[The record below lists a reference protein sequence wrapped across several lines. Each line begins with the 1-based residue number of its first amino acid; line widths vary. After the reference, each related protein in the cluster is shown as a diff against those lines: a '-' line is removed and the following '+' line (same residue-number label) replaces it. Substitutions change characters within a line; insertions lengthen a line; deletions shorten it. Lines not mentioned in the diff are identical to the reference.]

1 MTALRTVIDAYRAAL
16 PAGDTAAFAVDPLDR
31 VGVSVR
37 IVPFRTPD
45 GLQFDGFGYG
55 TTPNEALVGA
65 LGEVSESVH
74 CETWMR
80 ACPRETASFAVMR
93 DAHGERHVADP
104 LTLCLPAGS
113 AYTPDTALTWVPGV
127 RVVTGETVWLPAEFA
142 AVHRGQMRG
151 ADPLITPITNGL
163 GAGLSRDQAL
173 AHGLLEL
180 LQRDGNTVSFRALD
194 RGRVV
199 DVSSGLEPET
209 AALVD
214 RLRGLGLDVTVKL
227 AGTEFGTVS
236 VYVVGDEH
244 GEPRFPMMLT
254 ACGEAAHPH
263 AGTAVRKAVL
273 EYAAA
278 RSRKCFMH
286 GPLEQVRGVAPP
298 GYLDAYL
305 AKLDVTKEE
314 PRCLDAMAGW
324 LTKSAADLRGMLAG
338 SVFSERERVAFAS
351 LPTVPRDA
359 VADPR
364 DRCKL
369 VLDRLTAA
377 GCDVFALDFSPDAG
391 RAGVFAVKAVVA
403 GVECETMSYYRVGER
418 GVRRLS
424 ERGDD
429 FVGLGDRPA
438 GALSVRLTADAEAR
452 LGGPAWLDP
461 ARVNALVGPL
471 YPLYRE
477 PNSHAAPVRLAQLL
491 AR

>member
-1 MTALRTVIDAYRAAL
+1 MTAPHTAIAAYRAAL
-16 PAGDTAAFAVDPLDR
+16 PAGDTAAFAIDPLDR

-55 TTPNEALVGA
+55 ATPDEALVGA

-80 ACPRETASFAVMR
+80 ACPRETTSFAAMR
-93 DAHGERHVADP
+93 DAHGARHVADP

-113 AYTPDTALTWVPGV
+113 AYTPDAVLSWVPGV

-142 AVHRGQMRG
+142 AIHRGQMRG
-151 ADPLITPITNGL
+151 ADPLVTPITNGL

-194 RGRVV
+194 QGRVV
-199 DVSSGLEPET
+199 DVSAGLDPET
-209 AALVD
+209 AALIE

-227 AGTEFGTVS
+227 AGTEFGVVS
-236 VYVVGDEH
+236 VYVVGDER
-244 GEPRFPMMLT
+244 GEPTFPMMLT

-286 GPLEQVRGVAPP
+286 GPLDRVRSVAPP

-305 AKLDVTKEE
+305 AKLDVSKEE

-324 LTKSAADLRGMLAG
+324 LTKSAAELRNMLAG
-338 SVFSERERVAFAS
+338 SVFRETERVTFAS
-351 LPTVPRDA
+351 LPTVPRDG
-359 VADPR
+359 VADPAA
-364 DRCKL
+364 RCKL
-369 VLDRLTAA
+369 VVDRLTAA
-377 GCDVFALDFSPDAG
+377 GCDVFALDFSPAG
-391 RAGVFAVKAVVA
+391 DSGVFAAKAVVA

-418 GVRRLS
+418 GVRRLL

-429 FVGLGDRPA
+429 FVGLGDRPL

-452 LGGPAWLDP
+452 VGGPAWLDP
-461 ARVNALVGPL
+461 ARVDALVGPL

-477 PNSHAAPVRLAQLL
+477 PNSHAAPVRLA
-491 AR
+491 RP